1 MCIYY
6 AGFLHWLGNWDFF
19 FLDQY
24 SIMEMG
30 NSWEFDFDHSQP
42 GIGWE
47 FVKEGASCCSN
58 I

>member
-1 MCIYY
+1 MQGSYTGWEI
-6 AGFLHWLGNWDFF
+6 GIFF